1 MRRFATYVF
10 VIGLLH
16 GLPGRAAATQGG
28 ADAPEG
34 NEGGGQAVLT
44 LPDAIRAGLRHDPG
58 LLALRAEAGASA
70 SDLKSA
76 LGARW
81 PRLVAEASWHATD
94 NPVLVFGDKLTAGRF
109 LPADFAIDSLNR
121 PGAADHSAAA
131 LVLEAPLYTS
141 GRIRAGIDDGRETS
155 LAGQARV
162 RAAESD
168 LVARITAAYY
178 GVSLAA
184 AAVGAAEASL
194 ASASGHERVARARY
208 ENGAALKS
216 DFLRAQVRRLA
227 RERGL
232 DRATADLDL
241 AGTRLRL
248 LIGLAGNGP
257 PLPTASDLTP
267 PSTPIGDLQ
276 DWIAAAA
283 SARDEIEA
291 ARRTSLAAQART
303 RAAGA
308 AGGPEI
314 AGTARYERNAADLR
328 GGEGTFFAGVGIRW
342 TAFDRGR
349 AARLEA
355 ARQRAAAAAAASRAT
370 EDEVR
375 LEVERAYRDAE
386 VAGRDLLAA
395 RQAVAAAEEARRIS
409 ADRYASGLLPLTDLL
424 DSEGSLHEAR
434 LAEIAA
440 RHDAV
445 IGRVLLQR
453 AAGRLEV
460 PR

>member
-1 MRRFATYVF
+1 MRRFATYIF
-10 VIGLLH
+10 VISLLH
-16 GLPGRAAATQGG
+16 GLPGRAAAAQGG
-28 ADAPEG
+28 AGAPAG
-34 NEGGGQAVLT
+34 NEESGQAALT
-44 LPDAIRAGLRHDPG
+44 LPDALRAGLLHDPG
-58 LLALRAEAGASA
+58 LLALRAEAAASE

-109 LPADFAIDSLNR
+109 LPADLAIDSLNR
-121 PGAADHSAAA
+121 PDAADHAAA
-131 LVLEAPLYTS
+131 AVVLEAPLYTS
-141 GRIRAGIDDGRETS
+141 GRIRAGIDESRDTS

-194 ASASGHERVARARY
+194 AGATGHERVAIARF

-232 DRATADLDL
+232 ERAKADLDL

-257 PLPTASDLTP
+257 SLPTASDLTAP
-267 PSTPIGDLQ
+267 AAPIGDLQ
-276 DWIAAAA
+276 EWIDAAA
-283 SARDEIEA
+283 SSRDEIEA

-303 RAAGA
+303 RAAA

-349 AARLEA
+349 SARQEA
-355 ARQRAAAAAAASRAT
+355 ARQRATAAAAAIRAT
-370 EDEVR
+370 EDAVR

-386 VAGRDLLAA
+386 VAGRDVVRA
-395 RQAVAAAEEARRIS
+395 RESVAAAEEARRIS

-424 DSEGSLHEAR
+424 DSEESLHEAR

-445 IGRVLLQR
+445 LGRVLLQR